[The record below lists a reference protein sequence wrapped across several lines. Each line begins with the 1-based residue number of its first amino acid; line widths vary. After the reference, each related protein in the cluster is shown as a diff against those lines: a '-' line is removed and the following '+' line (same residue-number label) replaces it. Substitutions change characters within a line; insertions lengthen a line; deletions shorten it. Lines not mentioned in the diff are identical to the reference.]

1 MFDSILQLLKDSYW
15 NEESWSCSLM
25 MDGSVMFSGIIAVVG
40 FAGGLIMAKLALIQS
55 ASEPV
60 VFYVHCF
67 QFFRDIVVHHT
78 HCSGVVGF
86 HWCGWLFV
94 A

>member
-1 MFDSILQLLKDSYW
+1 
-15 NEESWSCSLM
+15 
-25 MDGSVMFSGIIAVVG
+25 MFSGIIAIVG

-78 HCSGVVGF
+78 HCSGVVGCL
-86 HWCGWLFV
+86 WPKNSSVNYDGIASLQLM
-94 A
+94 